1 MSIGA
6 FLIHAPWALL
16 AVALLPVLWWLIR
29 FLPPPPRRIWFP
41 PLALLEGL
49 RSATRARIH
58 PNYWLLLLR
67 MLICT
72 LILAAMA
79 DIFYLRDIA
88 AHLGRESVRLIVI
101 DNGWSSATGW
111 QERSEALERLIDEAE
126 RDQRRVLLLT
136 SADNI
141 EEMSFEPVSAAKARL
156 LADALKPLPWSGDR
170 TALARQLNS
179 LVENSSPTW
188 LDGVEPVWIDDGIEE
203 KRDGGGAEAL
213 ASALSL
219 LGERGVAPRRLSH
232 THSDGN
238 ALLALRPS
246 TPLEDAD
253 AILLSPGVTQRN
265 INEKINV
272 AVDAFDSNG
281 KRIAR
286 EEVELD
292 ANARETPLHFDLP
305 LLSSSKIAQITV
317 QGQASAAAVLLQGSS
332 THRLP
337 VALLDS
343 NPSQNERPYFSGLY
357 YLRRALAPFAQ
368 SRTASDIS
376 KTGGNSPLERLLE
389 EAPAVVILDD
399 VARMTPSEQRVLT
412 SWVER
417 GGILV
422 RFAGTNTAQ
431 AQTSDDADELL
442 PVRLR
447 SDERVLGGALSW
459 DSPRRLGK
467 FEEDSPFYGLDIP
480 NEVTVSRQILSLPDS
495 TGTGQARAQVW
506 AKLSDGSPL
515 VSARPKGRG
524 LLVFFHV
531 TAAPHWSNLPLSGL
545 YVDML
550 KRILRL
556 SPGPVTPEQT
566 SSESALATRS
576 TDAANRESLRPFLT
590 LDGFGVLGSP
600 PISVRAFET
609 DKINHIQASE
619 QHPPGFY
626 GNAGAL
632 EAVNVL
638 GENDKIITL
647 ENAGSDALN
656 GIPALP
662 LLELGA
668 LSLTPYLLWLAFA
681 LLLLDSAIAL
691 RSLRPAF
698 APVKAAS
705 IVVMLVM
712 ASPAFAQSTSNA
724 SNVAPIPVPEAL
736 RNFTLAYVRTGN
748 AQVDNMSRDGLRGL
762 AQELHKRTTVYS
774 DIPEGGRPSDP
785 IGINIESDELAYFP
799 LLYWPV
805 TPEQRALSTRAKA
818 QVSEYLSFG
827 GMILFD
833 TRDRHS
839 GTSSFE
845 GGATGGELA
854 LRRLL
859 KDIDVPP
866 LMPAS
871 SAHALGKSFY
881 LLDEFPGRYAGG
893 RVWVSASEG
902 EDGNKTVSPVVI
914 GGHDW
919 AAAWAINAFD
929 RPLILPLPGR
939 ERQREM
945 ARRFGVNLVLY
956 ALTGNYKQDQVH
968 LPILL
973 ERLAH

>member
-1 MSIGA
+1 MNIGA

-29 FLPPPPRRIWFP
+29 FLPPPPRRVWFP
-41 PLALLEGL
+41 PLTLLEGL

-58 PNYWLLLLR
+58 PNHWLLLLR
-67 MLICT
+67 MLICV

-79 DIFYLRDIA
+79 DVFYLRDLA

-111 QERSEALERLIDEAE
+111 QERIEALERLLDEAE
-126 RDQRRVLLLT
+126 RDQRNVLLLA
-136 SADNI
+136 SAEDI
-141 EEMSFEPVSAAKARL
+141 DEMSFDPASAATVHL
-156 LADALKPLPWSGDR
+156 LANELEPRPWKSDR
-170 TALARQLNS
+170 NALAQRLNS
-179 LVENSSPTW
+179 LVDDFSPEW
-188 LDGVEPVWIDDGIEE
+188 LDGIEPIWIDDGIEE
-203 KRDGGGAEAL
+203 KRGAGGAEAL
-213 ASALSL
+213 ASTLL
-219 LGERGVAPRRLSH
+219 RLGESGVAPRRLSH
-232 THSDGN
+232 TYSDGN

-246 TPLEDAD
+246 MPSEDAD
-253 AILLSPGVTQRN
+253 AFLLSLGVTQRD
-265 INEKINV
+265 ITEKINIT
-272 AVDAFDSNG
+272 VDAFDSNG
-281 KRIAR
+281 KRVAR
-286 EEVELD
+286 EEVKLD
-292 ANARETPLHFDLP
+292 SNARETPLHFDLP
-305 LLSSSKIAQITV
+305 LLSSSKIAQIAV
-317 QGQASAAAVLLQGSS
+317 QGQASAATVLLQGSS

-343 NPSQNERPYFSGLY
+343 NPSQSERPYFSGLY

-368 SRTASDIS
+368 PRTASIASRGSDS
-376 KTGGNSPLERLLE
+376 SPIEQLLE
-389 EAPAVVILDD
+389 EAPAIVILDD
-399 VARMTPSEQRVLT
+399 VARMTPPERRILT
-412 SWVER
+412 DWVER
-417 GGILV
+417 GGILI

-431 AQTSDDADELL
+431 AQTSDDTDELL

-447 SDERVLGGALSW
+447 SDERVLGGTLSW
-459 DSPRRLGK
+459 DAPRRLGQ
-467 FEEDSPFYGLDIP
+467 FEEDSPFYGLDVP
-480 NEVTVSRQILSLPDS
+480 DEVTVSRQILSLPDS
-495 TGTGQARAQVW
+495 TGIGQERAQVW

-531 TAAPHWSNLPLSGL
+531 TAAPNWSNLPLSGL
-545 YVDML
+545 YVDMFR
-550 KRILRL
+550 RILRL
-556 SPGPVTPEQT
+556 SPGPIAPAQT
-566 SSESALATRS
+566 SSDSSLATRS

-590 LDGFGVLGSP
+590 LDGFGVLGAP
-600 PISVRAFET
+600 PVSARAFET
-609 DKINHIQASE
+609 DELNFIQASA

-638 GENDKIITL
+638 GENDRIIAL
-647 ENAGSDALN
+647 ENAGSNAL
-656 GIPALP
+656 GSIPALP
-662 LLELGA
+662 LLERGA
-668 LSLTPYLLWLAFA
+668 LSLTPYLLWIAFV

-698 APVKAAS
+698 APVRAAS
-705 IVVMLVM
+705 VVVMLAM
-712 ASPAFAQSTSNA
+712 ATPAFAQSTSNNN
-724 SNVAPIPVPEAL
+724 NVAPIPVPEAL
-736 RNFTLAYVRTGN
+736 RSFTLAYVKTGN
-748 AQVDNMSRDGLRGL
+748 TQVDNMSRDGLRGL
-762 AQELHKRTTVYS
+762 AQELQKRTTVYS
-774 DIPEGGRPSDP
+774 DIPEGARPPDP
-785 IGINIESDELAYFP
+785 IGVNIERDELSYFP

-805 TPEQRALSTRAKA
+805 TPEQSTLSTRGRVKLA
-818 QVSEYLSFG
+818 EYLRFG
-827 GMILFD
+827 GMVLFD
-833 TRDRHS
+833 TRDRHL
-839 GTSSFE
+839 GTSSLQ
-845 GGATGGELA
+845 GGATEGESA

-859 KDIDVPP
+859 EGIDVPP

-893 RVWVSASEG
+893 RVWVAASEG
-902 EDGNKTVSPVVI
+902 ESGSRNVSPVVI

-929 RPLILPLPGR
+929 RPMVLPLPGR
-939 ERQREM
+939 ERQREI

>member
-1 MSIGA
+1 MNIGA

-16 AVALLPVLWWLIR
+16 AAALLPVLWWLIR

-67 MLICT
+67 MLICA
-72 LILAAMA
+72 LVLAAMA

-88 AHLGRESVRLIVI
+88 SHLGRESVRLIVI
-101 DNGWSSATGW
+101 DNGWSAATGW
-111 QERSEALERLIDEAE
+111 QERVEALERLIDEAE
-126 RDQRRVLLLT
+126 RDRRRVLLLT
-136 SADNI
+136 SADDI

-156 LADALKPLPWSGDR
+156 LADALEPLPWRSDR
-170 TALARQLNS
+170 IALAQRLDS
-179 LVENSSPTW
+179 LIKDSSPEW

-213 ASALSL
+213 ASTLSL
-219 LGERGVAPRRLSH
+219 LGERGIAPRRLSH
-232 THSDGN
+232 AYGNGN

-246 TPLEDAD
+246 TPSEDAD
-253 AILLSPGVTQRN
+253 AVLLSPGVTQRN
-265 INEKINV
+265 VNEKINV

-281 KRIAR
+281 KRVAR
-286 EEVELD
+286 EEIELD
-292 ANARETPLHFDLP
+292 ANTRETPLHFDLP
-305 LLSSSKIAQITV
+305 LLSSSKIAQIAV

-337 VALLDS
+337 VAFLDS
-343 NPSQNERPYFSGLY
+343 NPSQSERPYFSGLY
-357 YLRRALAPFAQ
+357 YLRRALAPFVQ
-368 SRTASDIS
+368 SRTASDTS
-376 KTGGNSPLERLLE
+376 KAGGNSPLERLLE

-399 VARMTPSEQRVLT
+399 VARMTASESRTLAN
-412 SWVER
+412 WVER
-417 GGILV
+417 GGILI

-480 NEVTVSRQILSLPDS
+480 AEVTVSRQILSLPDS
-495 TGTGQARAQVW
+495 TGTGQERAQIW

-550 KRILRL
+550 RRILRL
-556 SPGPVTPEQT
+556 SPGPVAPGQT
-566 SSESALATRS
+566 SSESTLATRS
-576 TDAANRESLRPFLT
+576 TDAASRESLRPFLT

-600 PISVRAFET
+600 PTSARAFET
-609 DKINHIQASE
+609 DRINSIQASA

-632 EAVNVL
+632 ESVNVL
-638 GENDKIITL
+638 GKDDKIIAL
-647 ENAGSDALN
+647 ENAGADALN

-691 RSLRPAF
+691 RSLRPSL

-705 IVVMLVM
+705 IAVMLMM
-712 ASPAFAQSTSNA
+712 AAPAFAQSTFNA
-724 SNVAPIPVPEAL
+724 NDVAPIPVPEAL
-736 RNFTLAYVRTGN
+736 RSFTLAYVKTGN
-748 AQVDNMSRDGLRGL
+748 AQIDNMSRDGLRGL
-762 AQELHKRTTVYS
+762 ARELHKRTTVYS

-785 IGINIESDELAYFP
+785 IGVNIENDELAYFP

-805 TPEQRALSTRAKA
+805 TPEQSALSTRGKA
-818 QVSEYLSFG
+818 QLTEYLRFG
-827 GMILFD
+827 GMVLFD
-833 TRDRHS
+833 TRDRHP
-839 GTSSFE
+839 GTSSLG
-845 GGATGGELA
+845 GGATEGELA
-854 LRRLL
+854 LQRLL
-859 KDIDVPP
+859 EDIDIPP

-919 AAAWAINAFD
+919 AAAWALNAFD

>member
-1 MSIGA
+1 MNIGA

-16 AVALLPVLWWLIR
+16 AAALLPVLWWLIR

-67 MLICT
+67 MLICA
-72 LILAAMA
+72 LVLAAMA

-88 AHLGRESVRLIVI
+88 SHLGRESVRLIVI
-101 DNGWSSATGW
+101 DNGWSAATGW
-111 QERSEALERLIDEAE
+111 QERIEALKRLIDEAE

-136 SADNI
+136 SADDI
-141 EEMSFEPVSAAKARL
+141 EEMSFEPVSAAKAHL
-156 LADALKPLPWSGDR
+156 LADTLEPLPWRSDR
-170 TALARQLNS
+170 IALAQRLDS
-179 LVENSSPTW
+179 LIKDSSPEW
-188 LDGVEPVWIDDGIEE
+188 LNGVEPVWIDDGIEE
-203 KRDGGGAEAL
+203 KRDAGGAEAL
-213 ASALSL
+213 ASTLSL
-219 LGERGVAPRRLSH
+219 LGERGTAPRRLSH
-232 THSDGN
+232 EYGNGN

-246 TPLEDAD
+246 MHSEDAD
-253 AILLSPGVTQRN
+253 AILLSLGVTQRDV
-265 INEKINV
+265 NEKINV
-272 AVDAFDSNG
+272 AIDAFDSNG
-281 KRIAR
+281 KRVAR

-292 ANARETPLHFDLP
+292 ANTRETPLHFDLP
-305 LLSSSKIAQITV
+305 LLSSNKIAQISV
-317 QGQASAAAVLLQGSS
+317 QGQASSAAVLLQGSS
-332 THRLP
+332 MRQLP
-337 VALLDS
+337 VAFLDS
-343 NPSQNERPYFSGLY
+343 NPSQGERPYFSGLY
-357 YLRRALAPFAQ
+357 YLRRALAPFVR
-368 SRTASDIS
+368 SRTASDTS
-376 KTGGNSPLERLLE
+376 KAGGNSPLERLLE

-399 VARMTPSEQRVLT
+399 VARMTPSERRTLAN
-412 SWVER
+412 WVER
-417 GGILV
+417 GGILI

-431 AQTSDDADELL
+431 AQTSDGTDELL

-459 DSPRRLGK
+459 DSPRRLGE
-467 FEEDSPFYGLDIP
+467 FEEDSPFYGLDVP
-480 NEVTVSRQILSLPDS
+480 DEVTVSRQILSLPDS
-495 TGTGQARAQVW
+495 TGTGQERAQVW

-550 KRILRL
+550 RRILRL
-556 SPGPVTPEQT
+556 SPGPVAPGQT
-566 SSESALATRS
+566 SSESTLATRS
-576 TDAANRESLRPFLT
+576 NDAASRESLRPFLT
-590 LDGFGVLGSP
+590 LDGFGILGSP
-600 PISVRAFET
+600 PTSARAFQT
-609 DKINHIQASE
+609 DRINSIQASA

-638 GENDKIITL
+638 GKDDKIIAL
-647 ENAGSDALN
+647 KNAGADALS

-668 LSLTPYLLWLAFA
+668 LSLTPYLLWLAFI
-681 LLLLDSAIAL
+681 LLLLDSVAAL

-705 IVVMLVM
+705 VIVMLMM
-712 ASPAFAQSTSNA
+712 ATPALAQSPSNA
-724 SNVAPIPVPEAL
+724 NDVAPVPVPEAL
-736 RNFTLAYVRTGN
+736 RSFTLAYVKTGN
-748 AQVDNMSRDGLRGL
+748 TQVDNMSRDGLRGL
-762 AQELHKRTTVYS
+762 ARELHKRTTVYS
-774 DIPEGGRPSDP
+774 DIPEGGRPTDP
-785 IGINIESDELAYFP
+785 IGIDIENDELAYFP

-805 TPEQRALSTRAKA
+805 TPEQSALSTRGKA
-818 QVSEYLSFG
+818 QLAEYLRFG
-827 GMILFD
+827 GMVLFD
-833 TRDRHS
+833 TRDRHP
-839 GTSSFE
+839 GTSSLG
-845 GGATGGELA
+845 GGATEGELA
-854 LRRLL
+854 LQRLL
-859 KDIDVPP
+859 EDIDVPP

-902 EDGNKTVSPVVI
+902 EDGNKAVSPVVI

-919 AAAWAINAFD
+919 AAAWALNAFD